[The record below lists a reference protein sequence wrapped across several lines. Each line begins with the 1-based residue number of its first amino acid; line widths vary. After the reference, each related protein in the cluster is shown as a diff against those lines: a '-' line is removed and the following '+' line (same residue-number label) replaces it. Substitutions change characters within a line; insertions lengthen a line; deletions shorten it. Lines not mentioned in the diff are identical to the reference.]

1 MKGPQGTVAARLVGW
16 EHWVLSEPD
25 SPCRTPTVSRTRV
38 WDSHSSVPEAG
49 CKGSLAQRCSSLIP
63 PATATAPRHGRAFPG
78 MRGHPKA
85 SSHARGEWDLLVAL
99 LNLLHG
105 SFTLVEAP
113 CGYGEGLI
121 LPLDGED
128 QHILPRT
135 QVDAGGEP
143 RHGMGRGQ
151 RTAGPAQ
158 GASRAG
164 DSFWGKRSPP
174 VPWGSSRMLGAPQL
188 PSPRAASSPG
198 VRIPELCL
206 ASERTLGNY

>member
-38 WDSHSSVPEAG
+38 WDSHSSVPTAG

-63 PATATAPRHGRAFPG
+63 PTTATAPRHGRAFPG

-85 SSHARGEWDLLVAL
+85 LSHARGEWDLLVAL

-151 RTAGPAQ
+151 KTAGPAQ
-158 GASRAG
+158 GASRVG
-164 DSFWGKRSPP
+164 GSSWGRRSPP
-174 VPWGSSRMLGAPQL
+174 VPWGSPMGVCPLKGAGGTPTPFPQG
-188 PSPRAASSPG
+188 SQQPRCAYS
-198 VRIPELCL
+198 
-206 ASERTLGNY
+206 